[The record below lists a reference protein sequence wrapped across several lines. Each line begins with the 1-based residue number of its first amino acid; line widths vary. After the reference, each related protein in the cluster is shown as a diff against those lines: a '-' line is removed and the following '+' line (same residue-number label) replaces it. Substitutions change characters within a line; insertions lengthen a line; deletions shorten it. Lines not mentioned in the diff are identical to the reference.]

1 MALLVAA
8 VEVIGSRSTISSWLG
23 LVAGTW
29 GIIYGIKAKTF
40 TAYGRFTSRES
51 ESFSPHWGH
60 RLLVVTIS
68 GAAAVTSF
76 VFLIRR

>member
-40 TAYGRFTSRES
+40 TAYGPLHEQGTGELFSSLGTSAPCSDDIGPQQR
-51 ESFSPHWGH
+51 
-60 RLLVVTIS
+60 
-68 GAAAVTSF
+68 
-76 VFLIRR
+76 